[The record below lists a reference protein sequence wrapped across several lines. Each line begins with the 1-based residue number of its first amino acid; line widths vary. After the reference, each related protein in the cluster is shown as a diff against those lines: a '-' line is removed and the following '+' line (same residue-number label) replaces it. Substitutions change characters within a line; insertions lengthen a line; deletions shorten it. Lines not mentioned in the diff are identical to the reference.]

1 MGSSASGP
9 GAASDDSR
17 APSENPA
24 RRLLRRLPRRIGPPW
39 LLAAGVLAA
48 LALRLPLLPHE
59 SFDYMSPLSDWYGFI
74 VANGYFASLQH
85 GFYHYNPPYL
95 YLLTAIAYAAPGLSD
110 LFAIK
115 FVSLAFEAPL
125 AFLVHRCVRL
135 RRPDSAVLPVLAA
148 LAVLFAPTVVLNG
161 AFWAQCDVIHTTL
174 LAACF
179 FFLLKERPAAAG
191 ASFGLAFAVKAQAL
205 FFLPALLWIAA
216 AKANGKNPGGGSATG
231 AFPVRAIL
239 PAPLAYFLALLPA
252 WLLGRPAY
260 DLLLVYLGQAAKY
273 PDLVKDAPNLY
284 QWLPNDWYPF
294 WPLGVLATVAAV
306 WGVTVL
312 VRRSRALPTAD
323 LLVTLAT
330 FSLILAP
337 WLLPKMHDRFFFA
350 ADVFTVLL
358 AFHRPRF
365 WYAPIAMGLASAN
378 SYYTGAFLRDAPLV
392 PLALAA
398 VVPLLL
404 LVALGR
410 QLLRDLGYEVRPE
423 RFGDWARRE
432 FARRKAAA
440 APLALLLLAF
450 GGMFL
455 PAWQGGRFARPVSD
469 DPVAAGT
476 LARAANLNAEH
487 YFVRFSHRTLEADGA
502 VAYHLDGRG
511 APGGDLAL
519 RAVTGHFP
527 RDPAAQRTA
536 ARVLMALFFFGAALL
551 AYLSLARLLER
562 RWLALAAVL
571 LVFSWFRAGSG
582 EVVAAE
588 GPPALFGV
596 FLAFHGLVVF
606 SQERRLRPALARCG
620 AATGFSFAAPAL
632 ILVFLGMS
640 ALVSALEQRRQR
652 GREREGPAP
661 ATDLRRGSDRR
672 FDRRLPTLAGCCLA
686 FAAALWGLDALNTRA
701 LLAGEGAR
709 AGASVPGSSLLAD
722 APGTGS
728 GPGLPFPGGA
738 FPGVGSVF
746 VPGVPGGQAGS
757 VGGGAAFVLG
767 LLLTLA
773 GVVGAARSRRRVPFL
788 ALALLGFLPGFA
800 AGGAA
805 APEVARLAHLGL
817 ALVVVS
823 LALAALRRLRG
834 EWPGRVA
841 AGAAVGIAL
850 LLGYRGAAGHSDPG
864 AVAREA
870 RIGEDFERIRRALQ
884 RRGAGAAVF
893 VPEDPF
899 RSLLDSSGDPG
910 APSEAA
916 VFVPADPFRGEEFA
930 GGRAT
935 AWRLAGF
942 VLAGERN
949 RAAAEYLLEAE
960 PGARPGL
967 LTAGTREV
975 FLHHRAA
982 YDGEL
987 RARIEAAGAPYLA
1000 AEFEVYLAGGRLL
1013 YVREDCAPEDREGDF
1028 VLHLLPRDEDDLP
1041 PWRKIYGF
1049 DNLSFRF
1056 ADRAL
1061 DTSGACVA
1069 EVRLPDYD
1077 LRTIVTGRFLRTEG
1091 RLTPVWRGEF
1101 DPSAR
1106 PGGPG

>member
-1 MGSSASGP
+1 MGAISG
-9 GAASDDSR
+9 SDDSR
-17 APSENPA
+17 APPENPA
-24 RRLLRRLPRRIGPPW
+24 RRILRRLPRRIGHRW

-135 RRPDSAVLPVLAA
+135 RWPRSAALPVLAV

-179 FFLLKERPAAAG
+179 FFLLKKRPAAAG

-216 AKANGKNPGGGSATG
+216 AREKGKNPGGDSATG

-306 WGVTVL
+306 WGVTAL
-312 VRRSRALPTAD
+312 ARRSRALPTAD

-337 WLLPKMHDRFFFA
+337 YLLPKMHDRFFFA

-358 AFHRPRF
+358 AFHRPKF
-365 WYAPIAMGLASAN
+365 WYAPIALGLASAN

-423 RFGDWARRE
+423 RFRDWARRE

-562 RWLALAAVL
+562 RSLALAAVL
-571 LVFSWFRAGSG
+571 LVFSWFWTGSG

-606 SQERRLRPALARCG
+606 SQEGRLRPALFRCG
-620 AATGFSFAAPAL
+620 AATAFSFAAPAL
-632 ILVFLGMS
+632 MLVFLGMS

-661 ATDLRRGSDRR
+661 ATGLRRGFDHRPDRP
-672 FDRRLPTLAGCCLA
+672 LPALAGCCLA

-709 AGASVPGSSLLAD
+709 AGAAVAGSSLLAGPED
-722 APGTGS
+722 AGS
-728 GPGLPFPGGA
+728 AFPGGG

-746 VPGVPGGQAGS
+746 VPGVPGGEAGS

-773 GVVGAARSRRRVPFL
+773 GVLGAARSRWRVPFL

-805 APEVARLAHLGL
+805 APEVASSAHLGL
-817 ALVVVS
+817 VLVVVS
-823 LALAALRRLRG
+823 LGLGTLRRLRG

-850 LLGYRGAAGHSDPG
+850 LLGYRGADARPDPG

-899 RSLLDSSGDPG
+899 RSLLDSPGDPG
-910 APSEAA
+910 SPSEAA
-916 VFVPADPFRGEEFA
+916 VFVPEDPFRGEEFA
-930 GGRAT
+930 GGRAI

-960 PGARPGL
+960 PGTRPGL

-987 RARIEAAGAPYLA
+987 GARIEAAGAPRLS
-1000 AEFEVYLAGGRLL
+1000 FEYQVYLAGDRLL
-1013 YVREDCAPEDREGDF
+1013 YVREDCAPEDREGNF

-1056 ADRAL
+1056 EDRAL

-1077 LRTIVTGRFLRTEG
+1077 LRTIVTGRFLRKDG

>member
-1 MGSSASGP
+1 MGANAPDP
-9 GAASDDSR
+9 GAGSDHSR
-17 APSENPA
+17 PLPEHPV
-24 RRLLRRLPRRIGPPW
+24 RRLLRRLPRRIGPRW

-48 LALRLPLLPHE
+48 AALRLPLLPHE
-59 SFDYMSPLSDWYGFI
+59 SFDYMSPLSDWYAFI
-74 VANGYFASLQH
+74 VANGHFASLQH

-125 AFLVHRCVRL
+125 AFLAFRCVRL
-135 RRPDSAVLPVLAA
+135 RWPDSAALPGLAV
-148 LAVLFAPTVVLNG
+148 LAVLFAPTVILNG
-161 AFWAQCDVIHTTL
+161 SFWAQCDVIHTTL
-174 LAACF
+174 LVACF
-179 FFLLKERPAAAG
+179 FFLLKERPAAAC

-216 AKANGKNPGGGSATG
+216 AKAKGKNPGGASATG

-239 PAPLAYFLALLPA
+239 LAPLAYFLALLPA

-284 QWLPNDWYPF
+284 QWLPNDWYAF
-294 WPLGVLATVAAV
+294 WPLGVLATVAAA
-306 WGVTVL
+306 WGVTAL
-312 VRRSRALPTAD
+312 VRRSRALPTPD
-323 LLVTLAT
+323 LLVTLAA
-330 FSLILAP
+330 FALILAP
-337 WLLPKMHDRFFFA
+337 YLLPKMHDRFFFA
-350 ADVFTVLL
+350 ADVFTILL
-358 AFHRPRF
+358 AFYRPKF

-378 SYYTGAFLRDAPLV
+378 SYYTGAFLRDAPVV

-404 LVALGR
+404 LVVLGR
-410 QLLRDLGYEVRPE
+410 QLLRDLGYAVRPE
-423 RFGDWARRE
+423 RFGPRLRRECARRLP
-432 FARRKAAA
+432 AAI
-440 APLALLLLAF
+440 PLALLLLVF

-455 PAWQGGRFARPVSD
+455 SARQGGRFARPVSD

-502 VAYHLDGRG
+502 VAYHLDGGG

-519 RAVTGHFP
+519 RVVLGQFP
-527 RDPAAQRTA
+527 RDPAAQRAA
-536 ARVLMALFFFGAALL
+536 ARMLMALFFFGAALL

-562 RWLALAAVL
+562 RSLALAAVL

-582 EVVAAE
+582 DLVAAE
-588 GPPALFGV
+588 GPPALFGI

-606 SQERRLRPALARCG
+606 SQEGRLRPALLRCG
-620 AATGFSFAAPAL
+620 AGLLFSFAALAL
-632 ILVFLGMS
+632 IPGFVLLG
-640 ALVSALEQRRQR
+640 AYERRQR
-652 GREREGPAP
+652 RAGDREGEALP
-661 ATDLRRGSDRR
+661 TGLRRG
-672 FDRRLPTLAGCCLA
+672 FDRRLPALAGFGLA
-686 FAAALWGLDALNTRA
+686 FAAALGGLDALNTHA
-701 LLAGEGAR
+701 LIEGKGGVID
-709 AGASVPGSSLLAD
+709 GASVPGSSLLSD
-722 APGTGS
+722 LPPEPGS
-728 GPGLPFPGGA
+728 GPSPGS
-738 FPGVGSVF
+738 PGERSPRLGSPS
-746 VPGVPGGQAGS
+746 VP
-757 VGGGAAFVLG
+757 GGGAALG
-767 LLLTLA
+767 ALLLLA
-773 GVVGAARSRRRVPFL
+773 GVAGAVWARRRIPLL
-788 ALALLGFLPGFA
+788 ALAPAGFLPGFA
-800 AGGAA
+800 AAGAV
-805 APEVARLAHLGL
+805 APEVERLAYLAPALAAVSLGL
-817 ALVVVS
+817 G
-823 LALAALRRLRG
+823 ALRRLRG
-834 EWPGRVA
+834 AWPGRVA

-850 LLGYRGAAGHSDPG
+850 LLGHRGDAARPDPG
-864 AVAREA
+864 TAAREA
-870 RIGEDFERIRRALQ
+870 RLLTDFEQIRRALR
-884 RRGAGAAVF
+884 RRGAGAAAV
-893 VPEDPF
+893 VAETPF
-899 RSLLDSSGDPG
+899 RSLLGFRNDARSR
-910 APSEAA
+910 SEAA
-916 VFVPADPFRGEEFA
+916 VFVPADPFRGGEFA
-930 GGRAT
+930 GGRAV

-942 VLAGERN
+942 VLAGERS
-949 RAAAEYLLEAE
+949 RAAAEYLLEDE
-960 PGARPGL
+960 PVSRPGL
-967 LTAGTREV
+967 LAAGTREV

-987 RARIEAAGAPYLA
+987 GARIEAAGAPYLA

-1013 YVREDCAPEDREGDF
+1013 YVREDCAPEDREGNF

-1056 ADRAL
+1056 EDRAL

-1077 LRTIVTGRFLRTEG
+1077 LRNIVTGRFLRKEG

-1106 PGGPG
+1106 PGDPEQESE

>member
-1 MGSSASGP
+1 MGANSG
-9 GAASDDSR
+9 SDGSR

-24 RRLLRRLPRRIGPPW
+24 RRILRRLPRRIGHRW

-59 SFDYMSPLSDWYGFI
+59 SFDYMSPLSDWYAFI

-95 YLLTAIAYAAPGLSD
+95 YLLTTIAYAAPGLPD

-135 RRPDSAVLPVLAA
+135 RRPDSGTLPALAA

-161 AFWAQCDVIHTTL
+161 SFWAQCDVIHTTL
-174 LAACF
+174 LVACF
-179 FFLLKERPAAAG
+179 FFLLKKRPAAAG

-205 FFLPALLWIAA
+205 FFLPALFWIAA
-216 AKANGKNPGGGSATG
+216 AKEKEKNPGGDSAP
-231 AFPVRAIL
+231 ASFPVRAIL

-284 QWLPNDWYPF
+284 QWLPNDWYAF
-294 WPLGVLATVAAV
+294 WPLGVLATVGAV

-323 LLVTLAT
+323 LPVTLAA
-330 FSLILAP
+330 FALILAP
-337 WLLPKMHDRFFFA
+337 YLLPKMHDRFFFA

-358 AFHRPRF
+358 AFYRPKF

-378 SYYTGAFLRDAPLV
+378 SYYTGAFLRDAPVV
-392 PLALAA
+392 PLAWAA

-410 QLLRDLGYEVRPE
+410 QLLRDLGYEVRPK
-423 RFGDWARRE
+423 RLGAWARRE
-432 FARRKAAA
+432 FHRRKAAA
-440 APLALLLLAF
+440 APLALLLPVL

-455 PAWQGGRFARPVSD
+455 FAWQGGRFSRPVSD

-476 LARAANLNAEH
+476 LARAASLNAEH
-487 YFVRFSHRTLEADGA
+487 YFVRFSHRTLEADSA
-502 VAYHLDGRG
+502 VAYHLDGGG

-519 RAVTGHFP
+519 RVVTGHFAG
-527 RDPAAQRTA
+527 DGAAQRAA

-562 RWLALAAVL
+562 RGSALAAVL
-571 LVFSWFRAGSG
+571 LVFSWFWAGSG
-582 EVVAAE
+582 DAVAAE
-588 GPPALFGV
+588 GPPALFGI

-606 SQERRLRPALARCG
+606 SQEGRLRPALVRCG

-632 ILVFLGMS
+632 ILAFLLLS
-640 ALVSALEQRRQR
+640 AYERRR
-652 GREREGPAP
+652 RPTGEGEGEAPPAG
-661 ATDLRRGSDRR
+661 LRRGFDRRSDRR
-672 FDRRLPTLAGCCLA
+672 LRALAGFGVA
-686 FAAALWGLDALNTRA
+686 FAGALWGLGALNTRA

-709 AGASVPGSSLLAD
+709 EGSSVAGSSLLAEPED
-722 APGTGS
+722 AGAGA
-728 GPGLPFPGGA
+728 GFPGGGLL
-738 FPGVGSVF
+738 GVGSVF
-746 VPGVPGGQAGS
+746 VPGGESDPAGP
-757 VGGGAAFVLG
+757 GGGAAFVLG
-767 LLLTLA
+767 LLLTLV

-788 ALALLGFLPGFA
+788 ALAFLGFLPGFA

-805 APEVARLAHLGL
+805 AAPEVGRLAHLGL
-817 ALVVVS
+817 VLVVVS
-823 LALAALRRLRG
+823 LGLDALRRLRG
-834 EWPGRVA
+834 EWPGRAA
-841 AGAAVGIAL
+841 AGAAFGIAL
-850 LLGYRGAAGHSDPG
+850 LLGYRGADARPDPG
-864 AVAREA
+864 TTAREA

-899 RSLLDSSGDPG
+899 RSLLDTSGDPG
-910 APSEAA
+910 SPSEAA
-916 VFVPADPFRGEEFA
+916 VFVPEAPFRGEEFA
-930 GGRAT
+930 GGRAA
-935 AWRLAGF
+935 AWYLAGF

-949 RAAAEYLLEAE
+949 RTAAEYLLEDE
-960 PGARPGL
+960 PGAGPGL
-967 LTAGTREV
+967 LAAGTREV

-987 RARIEAAGAPYLA
+987 GARIEAAGAPRLS
-1000 AEFEVYLAGGRLL
+1000 FEYQVYLAGGRLL

-1056 ADRAL
+1056 EDRAL

-1106 PGGPG
+1106 PGGPEQEQRPQ

>member
-1 MGSSASGP
+1 MGAISG
-9 GAASDDSR
+9 SDDSR
-17 APSENPA
+17 LPPESPA
-24 RRLLRRLPRRIGPPW
+24 RRLLRRLPRRIGPRIGPRW

-59 SFDYMSPLSDWYGFI
+59 SFDYMSPLSDWYAFI
-74 VANGYFASLQH
+74 VANDYFASLQH

-95 YLLTAIAYAAPGLSD
+95 YLLTAIAYAAPGLPD

-125 AFLVHRCVRL
+125 AFLAFRCVRL
-135 RRPDSAVLPVLAA
+135 RRPDSAALPALAA

-174 LAACF
+174 LVACF
-179 FFLLKERPAAAG
+179 FFLLKKRPAAAG

-216 AKANGKNPGGGSATG
+216 AKEKEKNPGGDSATG

-284 QWLPNDWYPF
+284 QWLPNDWYAF

-306 WGVTVL
+306 WGVTAL
-312 VRRSRALPTAD
+312 VRRSRALPTPD
-323 LLVTLAT
+323 LLVTLAA
-330 FSLILAP
+330 FALILAP
-337 WLLPKMHDRFFFA
+337 YLLPKMHDRFFFA

-358 AFHRPRF
+358 AFYRPRF
-365 WYAPIAMGLASAN
+365 WYAPIALGLASAN
-378 SYYTGAFLRDAPLV
+378 SYYTGAFLRDAPVV

-404 LVALGR
+404 LVLLGR

-423 RFGDWARRE
+423 RLGPWIRRE
-432 FARRKAAA
+432 FHRRKAAA

-536 ARVLMALFFFGAALL
+536 ARALMALFFFGAALL

-606 SQERRLRPALARCG
+606 SQEGRLRPALLRCG

-661 ATDLRRGSDRR
+661 ATGLRRGSDRR
-672 FDRRLPTLAGCCLA
+672 PDRRLPALAGCCLA

-709 AGASVPGSSLLAD
+709 AGASVAGSSLLAD
-722 APGTGS
+722 APGTPFAGGRFHRLGS
-728 GPGLPFPGGA
+728 A
-738 FPGVGSVF
+738 FL
-746 VPGVPGGQAGS
+746 PGVPGVVADPAGT
-757 VGGGAAFVLG
+757 GGGAAFVLG

-788 ALALLGFLPGFA
+788 ALALLGVLPGFA

-805 APEVARLAHLGL
+805 APEVASSAHLGL
-817 ALVVVS
+817 VLVVVS
-823 LALAALRRLRG
+823 LGLGTLRRFRG
-834 EWPGRVA
+834 AWPGRVA

-850 LLGYRGAAGHSDPG
+850 LLGTRGAAGHSDPEET
-864 AVAREA
+864 AREA

-899 RSLLDSSGDPG
+899 RSLLDSPGDPG
-910 APSEAA
+910 SPSEAA
-916 VFVPADPFRGEEFA
+916 VFVPEDPFRGEEFA
-930 GGRAT
+930 GGRAV
-935 AWRLAGF
+935 AWYLAGF

-949 RAAAEYLLEAE
+949 RAAAEYLLEAG
-960 PGARPGL
+960 PASRPGL

-987 RARIEAAGAPYLA
+987 GARIEAAGAPRLS
-1000 AEFEVYLAGGRLL
+1000 FEYRVYLAGDRLL

-1056 ADRAL
+1056 EDRAL

-1069 EVRLPDYD
+1069 EVRLPGYD

-1101 DPSAR
+1101 DPSADPTAR
-1106 PGGPG
+1106 SGGPE

>member
-1 MGSSASGP
+1 MGANSG
-9 GAASDDSR
+9 SDDSR

-24 RRLLRRLPRRIGPPW
+24 RRILRRLPRRIGPRW

-59 SFDYMSPLSDWYGFI
+59 SFDYMSPLSDWYAFI
-74 VANGYFASLQH
+74 VANDYFASLQH

-95 YLLTAIAYAAPGLSD
+95 YLLTAIAYAAPGLPD

-135 RRPDSAVLPVLAA
+135 RWPRSAALPVLAV

-174 LAACF
+174 LVACF
-179 FFLLKERPAAAG
+179 FFLLKKRPAAAG

-216 AKANGKNPGGGSATG
+216 AKEKEKNPGGESAP
-231 AFPVRAIL
+231 ASFPVRAIL
-239 PAPLAYFLALLPA
+239 PAPPAYLLALLPA

-284 QWLPNDWYPF
+284 QWLPNDWYAF
-294 WPLGVLATVAAV
+294 WPLGVVATVAAV

-312 VRRSRALPTAD
+312 VRRSRALPTPD
-323 LLVTLAT
+323 LLVTLAA
-330 FSLILAP
+330 FALILAP
-337 WLLPKMHDRFFFA
+337 YLLPKMHDRFFFA

-358 AFHRPRF
+358 AFYRPRF
-365 WYAPIAMGLASAN
+365 WYAPIALGLASAN

-404 LVALGR
+404 LLALGR

-423 RFGDWARRE
+423 RFGQWVRRE
-432 FARRKAAA
+432 FHRRKAAA
-440 APLALLLLAF
+440 APLALLLVAF

-527 RDPAAQRTA
+527 RDPAAQRAA

-661 ATDLRRGSDRR
+661 ATGLRRGSDRR
-672 FDRRLPTLAGCCLA
+672 FDRRLPALAGCCLA

-709 AGASVPGSSLLAD
+709 TGASVAGSSLFAD
-722 APGTGS
+722 APETGS
-728 GPGLPFPGGA
+728 GLGSAFPGSA
-738 FPGVGSVF
+738 FLGVGSVF
-746 VPGVPGGQAGS
+746 VPGGDADPART
-757 VGGGAAFVLG
+757 GGGAAFVLG
-767 LLLTLA
+767 LLLTVA

-788 ALALLGFLPGFA
+788 ALALLGFLPGLA
-800 AGGAA
+800 AGGAAA

-823 LALAALRRLRG
+823 LALAAVRRFRG
-834 EWPGRVA
+834 AGRMA

-850 LLGYRGAAGHSDPG
+850 LLGYRGADAGHDPG

-899 RSLLDSSGDPG
+899 RSLLDSPGDPG
-910 APSEAA
+910 SPSEAA
-916 VFVPADPFRGEEFA
+916 VFVPEDPFRGEEFA

-935 AWRLAGF
+935 AWYLAGF

-949 RAAAEYLLEAE
+949 RAAAEYLLEAG
-960 PGARPGL
+960 PASRPGL

-987 RARIEAAGAPYLA
+987 GARIEAAGAPRLS
-1000 AEFEVYLAGGRLL
+1000 FEYQVYLAGDRLL

-1056 ADRAL
+1056 EDRAL
-1061 DTSGACVA
+1061 DTSGTCVA

-1101 DPSAR
+1101 DPSADPTAR
-1106 PGGPG
+1106 SGDPG